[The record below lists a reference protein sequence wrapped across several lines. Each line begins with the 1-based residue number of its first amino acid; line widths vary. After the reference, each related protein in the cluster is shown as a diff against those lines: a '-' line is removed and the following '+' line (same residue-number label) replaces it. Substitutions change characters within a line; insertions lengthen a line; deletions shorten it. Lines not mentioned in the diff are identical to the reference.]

1 MKKLLALLLVLT
13 MTFSLA
19 ACGNKDTDKDKT
31 TDENNQAVSENGD
44 KDKDKDK
51 DKETE
56 EPAEKEKVLNLL
68 EITNIPSL
76 ITWKAT
82 DQVSFQVLGNIE
94 SGLYILGLDGTPQPE
109 LAESYEVSPDGLTY
123 TFHLREGV
131 KWATVDGE
139 EYGEVTA
146 DDFIFAWKKLLDPKE
161 AAQYAVM
168 IENASIKNGAEAV
181 GLNNEIVVYE
191 QKLKD
196 LEGLSVDS
204 YEDTEEATAKKQY
217 EEAKAELEKTIAKK
231 KAAIEENYGTLDE
244 AKVKLNELI
253 DNLAVT
259 AVDKYTLKVEL
270 VNPVPYFLDLMT
282 FASFFPVS
290 EKFYNE
296 VGAEDYGKTVDKFL
310 YNGAYIFKEWKLSE
324 RHYLVKN
331 PLYWDAENVDIDALD
346 YRVIEG
352 PNNDT
357 MVQMYLDGE
366 IDQSGLAGENV
377 EKYGSRPDTVQLVE
391 TTVFYLD
398 LNMNNGALT
407 PTKKVLRDS
416 RARKAINMAIEKSYI
431 TDIVLGNGSLPMDF
445 FLPKGFVSSAQHD
458 GKGFRKVAE
467 DLYGGG
473 EGYNR
478 HNPEKAKELWEAV
491 LADQGIDEVT
501 FECIISTTETSAK
514 MGTHIKDELEKNL
527 PGATVELVI
536 LPFAERLKRTT
547 NGDFSMSVGGWGP
560 DYPDAMTYM
569 DMWITGGAY
578 NRGHYSNEAYDEGI
592 ELTKN
597 GELTAPD
604 KAKERFEKLVELEK
618 VLLEEEQVIVPLF
631 QRNRLALRNP
641 KIKDLKL
648 QQFGAEYL
656 YKWAKIED

>member
-19 ACGNKDTDKDKT
+19 ACGNKDKDKT
-31 TDENNQAVSENGD
+31 PSDNKTVSENETD

-51 DKETE
+51 DTE
-56 EPAEKEKVLNLL
+56 ESDKKEKVLNLL

-76 ITWKAT
+76 VTWKAT
-82 DQVSFQVLGNIE
+82 DQVSFQVLGNIV

-109 LAESYEVSPDGLTY
+109 LAKSYEVSPDGLTY
-123 TFHLREGV
+123 TFHLREGI

-139 EYGEVTA
+139 EYDEVTA
-146 DDFIFAWKKLLDPKE
+146 NDFIFAWKKLLDPKE

-168 IENASIKNGAEAV
+168 LKTASIKNGADAV
-181 GLNNEIVVYE
+181 DLNNDIVIHE
-191 QKLKD
+191 QTLKD
-196 LEGLSVDS
+196 LEGLSVDN
-204 YEDTEEATAKKQY
+204 YEDTEEASAQKQY
-217 EEAKAELEKTIAKK
+217 DEAKVELEEKITKQKAK
-231 KAAIEENYGTLDE
+231 IEENYGTLDE
-244 AKVKLNELI
+244 AKEKLNKLI

-259 AVDKYTLKVEL
+259 AVDKYTLKIEL
-270 VNPVPYFLDLMT
+270 DNPVPYFLDLMT

-296 VGAEDYGKTVDKFL
+296 VGADNYGKTVDKFL

-324 RHYLVKN
+324 RHYFVKN
-331 PLYWDAENVDIDALD
+331 PIYWDVANVDINALD

-357 MVQMYLDGE
+357 VVQMYLDGE
-366 IDQSGLAGENV
+366 LDSAGLAGENV
-377 EKYGSRPDTVQLVE
+377 EKYGTRPDTVQLGE

-398 LNMNNGALT
+398 LNLNNGALT
-407 PTKKVLRDS
+407 PTKKVLRDP
-416 RARKAINMAIEKSYI
+416 RARKAINMAIDKSYI
-431 TDIVLGNGSLPMDF
+431 TDVVLGNGSIPIDF
-445 FLPKGFVSSAQHD
+445 FLPKGFVSSAAHD
-458 GKGFRKVAE
+458 GKGFRQVAE

-473 EGYNR
+473 EGYNKY
-478 HNPEKAKELWEAV
+478 NPEKAKELWNTV
-491 LADQGIDEVT
+491 LEEQAIDKLT
-501 FECIISTTETSAK
+501 LECIISTSESSAK

-560 DYPDAMTYM
+560 DYPDAMTFM
-569 DMWITGGAY
+569 DMWVTGGAY
-578 NRGHYSNEAYDEGI
+578 NRGHFSSEAYDEGI
-592 ELTKN
+592 EITKS

-604 KAKERFEKLVELEK
+604 KSKERFEKLVELEK
-618 VLLEEEQVIVPLF
+618 VLLEDNQVIAPLF

-641 KIKDLKL
+641 KIKDLTL
-648 QQFGAEYL
+648 QQFGADYI
-656 YKWAKIED
+656 YKWAKLED